1 MVVILMGVAGS
12 GKSTVGAMLAH
23 DFDCDFHDA
32 DDLHSASNLD
42 KMHRGIPLTDDDR
55 RPWLAAVR
63 ALIDRYLNSGADTV
77 IACSALK
84 QAYRATLVRNTDDV
98 QLVFLKGS
106 FDVIAQRLA
115 FRHGHFFDP
124 ALLRS
129 QFDALE
135 EPLDAM
141 VVGIDGTPTEIVAA
155 IRAQLVTPR

>member
-1 MVVILMGVAGS
+1 MGVAGS

-98 QLVFLKGS
+98 RLVFLKGS

-115 FRHGHFFDP
+115 LRHGHFFDP